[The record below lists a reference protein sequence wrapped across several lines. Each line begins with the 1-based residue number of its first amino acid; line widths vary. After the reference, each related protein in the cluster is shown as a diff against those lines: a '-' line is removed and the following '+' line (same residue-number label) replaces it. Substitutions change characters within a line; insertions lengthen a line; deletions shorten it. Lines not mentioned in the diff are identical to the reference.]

1 MFVKFEE
8 IDLLELFNSE
18 GESLTGNKDD
28 GELLYTSSI
37 IEFSLSI
44 YIRTYEQQV
53 SLFLKYKGKDI
64 FYADLKNVY
73 EIKKVDNILKILSD
87 EKQIASITFGEEF
100 IIDLKEE

>member
-8 IDLLELFNSE
+8 QDLLELFNSE

-28 GELLYTSSI
+28 GQLLYASSI
-37 IEFSLSI
+37 LEFSLSI

-64 FYADLKNVY
+64 FYGDFKNVD
-73 EIKKVDNILKILSD
+73 EIKKVDNILRILSD
-87 EKQIASITFGEEF
+87 EKHLANITFGEEF
-100 IIDLKEE
+100 IIDVKDE